1 MIYYILRQTPN
12 VIKRSYYYSI
22 SCRTYILEVLNLR
35 PIERSRDRFMTER
48 NPRVER
54 SSEFLWGG
62 TGTVVGGV
70 VCRTVE
76 IENE

>member
-1 MIYYILRQTPN
+1 
-12 VIKRSYYYSI
+12 
-22 SCRTYILEVLNLR
+22 
-35 PIERSRDRFMTER
+35 MTER